1 MQTRKLKCVFS
12 AGLLAL
18 LAVATG
24 ARWDTPVRAA
34 AEKQVMAS
42 TASLNGTIHWQKLY
56 CRERADR
63 TSVVKSWM
71 RGQRD
76 PCRRCRRAEI
86 PRCR

>member
-34 AEKQVMAS
+34 AEKQVMAQYCIPQ
-42 TASLNGTIHWQKLY
+42 GDDPIPQRLY
-56 CRERADR
+56 CRDE
-63 TSVVKSWM
+63 
-71 RGQRD
+71 G
-76 PCRRCRRAEI
+76 
-86 PRCR
+86 